1 MFRFAIVAPRAT
13 QLPSRR
19 LLMPYPILCRHPS
32 LRQPV
37 SALQT
42 PTRFLSSKIQKEQ
55 PQNKITHPEAA
66 TSAEKEPVVQVELD
80 MEYEAKRTRDEVNY
94 YDFTNKRFTI
104 TNYEHE
110 KSGKISTV
118 QIDGKDRSVNF
129 LASVSNRMSVRE
141 VRDRAK

>member
-1 MFRFAIVAPRAT
+1 
-13 QLPSRR
+13 
-19 LLMPYPILCRHPS
+19 
-32 LRQPV
+32 
-37 SALQT
+37 
-42 PTRFLSSKIQKEQ
+42 
-55 PQNKITHPEAA
+55 
-66 TSAEKEPVVQVELD
+66 